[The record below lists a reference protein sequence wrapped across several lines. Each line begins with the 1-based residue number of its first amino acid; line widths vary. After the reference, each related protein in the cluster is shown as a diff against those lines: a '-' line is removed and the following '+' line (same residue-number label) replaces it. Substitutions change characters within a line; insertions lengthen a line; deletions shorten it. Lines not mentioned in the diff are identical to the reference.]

1 MFSQEQTFKI
11 QVQFAVYFYLLYS
24 DINKD
29 LIRLKLLE
37 MSKVENENTQG

>member
-1 MFSQEQTFKI
+1 MFPQGKTFKV
-11 QVQFAVYFYLLYS
+11 QVLVVVYFYSSYS